1 MLGSMRTVCLSLLLL
16 ALAGPAQAVAT
27 PTLRLV
33 AVGQTL
39 NWAPGDQSLTLKVRE
54 RGAVTLTVDHPGFDP
69 TGYATRQGVGGDEQY
84 RPGAVTTTYQLV
96 DATGQ
101 VLLRR
106 DYATGQGS
114 PQALFSGTLE
124 PGPYRLTVSVSG
136 AAKRAVGLSVTG
148 PVEVSATTI
157 NHTVRGRQWTPVNA
171 VRLGGRTT
179 LRLYNGDS
187 ARELEL
193 RLRSGNGQ
201 TVPLPSGVRGRWTQ
215 VPLAAGTG
223 VIEARQGPGA
233 RQWSKSFALSL
244 TGEQA
249 QAMPQVLQAW
259 TASAPRQV
267 AQGTPARTQVVEIQD
282 VRAPAREVLVRDV
295 TPASP
300 PAQAASSSPLIG
312 PVQAGTLAPP
322 VGQSRGTV
330 TTGVPVSPTAVDSH
344 LPKTVTLHLAAQDPS
359 RFRYDLWPAQISGLR
374 LP

>member
-1 MLGSMRTVCLSLLLL
+1 MRTVCLSLLLL
-16 ALAGPAQAVAT
+16 ALGGPAQAAAT
-27 PTLRLV
+27 PSLRLV

-39 NWAPGDQSLTLKVRE
+39 NWPTGNQRLTLDVRE
-54 RGAVTLTVDHPGFDP
+54 RGVITLTVDHPGFDP

-84 RPGAVTTTYQLV
+84 RPGLVTTTYQLA
-96 DATGQ
+96 DAAGR

-106 DYATGQGS
+106 DDLPGQVS
-114 PQALFSGTLE
+114 PQAIFSGVLE
-124 PGPYRLTVSVSG
+124 PGQYRLTLSVSG

-157 NHTVRGRQWTPVNA
+157 NTTVRGRQWMPVNA
-171 VRLGGRTT
+171 VRLGRQAT

-193 RLRSGNGQ
+193 RLRYDNEQ
-201 TVPLPSGVRGRWTQ
+201 IVPLPSGMRGRWTEAT
-215 VPLAAGTG
+215 LAAGTG
-223 VIEARQGPGA
+223 MIEARQGPGA
-233 RQWSKSFALSL
+233 QQWSKSFALSL
-244 TGEQA
+244 LGGQA

-259 TASAPRQV
+259 TASAPEQV
-267 AQGTPARTQVVEIQD
+267 VQVTPARTQVVEIQD

-295 TPASP
+295 TPVGP
-300 PAQAASSSPLIG
+300 PAQAASSSPPLG

-344 LPKTVTLHLAAQDPS
+344 LQKTGTLNLAAQDPF
-359 RFRYDLWPAQISGLR
+359 RFRYDLWPAQISGRR